1 MRLRLA
7 SGHEELWVEFPE
19 GTPVNVA
26 QLLQSVRDKWPG
38 LYRRCCDKDG
48 TVRRSL
54 PVFVD
59 GEHIRY
65 RDGIETELHDG
76 SEVYVIPI
84 VAGG

>member
-1 MRLRLA
+1 MRLKLA
-7 SGHEELWVEFPE
+7 SGHEELWVEFPQD
-19 GTPVNVA
+19 TRVNVA
-26 QLLQSVRDKWPG
+26 QLLQSVRDRWPD
-38 LYRRCCDKDG
+38 LYRRCCDQDG
-48 TVRRSL
+48 TVRQSL

-65 RDGIETELHDG
+65 RDGMETELHDG